1 MWVCQTCKQ
10 EIEDSFDTCW
20 KCYEGSDTEK
30 EDLERAKKETE
41 QLIIS
46 SHERSGTHFL
56 MNSIES

>member
-20 KCYEGSDTEK
+20 KCCEGSDTEK

-41 QLIIS
+41 QLKK
-46 SHERSGTHFL
+46 
-56 MNSIES
+56 IE